1 MSYFSIIYVWHA
13 GCNVKGMPNT
23 GRREKQTMR
32 TLTKSSA
39 FALSLALLL
48 PGTLMAGELPSQL
61 KTRKEAVQL
70 TQHIER
76 TSLAIQKEADRLQTM
91 SRDNRISNATHKHGL
106 RQIRNHVNEQ
116 LQPAFSRLAELKPEL
131 PEWHQAAITE
141 MHTSALNLAANADAA
156 IRNRNPG
163 GSGQVPVTD
172 QAYKQLVA
180 NIHERSTA
188 LAQVADATADYGS
201 AQLKGHMA
209 GLAITSH
216 D

>member
-1 MSYFSIIYVWHA
+1 
-13 GCNVKGMPNT
+13 
-23 GRREKQTMR
+23 MR
-32 TLTKSSA
+32 TLKQSTVL
-39 FALSLALLL
+39 ALGLALLL
-48 PGTLMAGELPSQL
+48 PGSLMASERTSQA
-61 KTRKEAVQL
+61 KARKEAVNL

-76 TSLAIQKEADRLQTM
+76 TSLAIQKEADRLHSM
-91 SRDNRISNATHKHGL
+91 SRSSHISNATHKSGL
-106 RQIRNHVNEQ
+106 QQIKNHVNEQ

-131 PEWHQAAITE
+131 PEWHQTAIAE

-156 IRNRNPG
+156 IRNRNPD
-163 GSGQVPVTD
+163 GSGRIATIDPD
-172 QAYKQLVA
+172 YKQLIA

-188 LAQVADATADYGS
+188 LAEVADATADYGS

>member
-1 MSYFSIIYVWHA
+1 
-13 GCNVKGMPNT
+13 
-23 GRREKQTMR
+23 MR
-32 TLTKSSA
+32 TLKKSSV

-48 PGTLMAGELPSQL
+48 PGTLMAGELPGQS
-61 KTRKEAVQL
+61 KTRKEAVKL

-76 TSLAIQKEADRLQTM
+76 TSLKIQKEADRLDSM

-106 RQIRNHVNEQ
+106 QQIKNHVNEQ

-131 PEWHQAAITE
+131 PEWHQAAISE
-141 MHTSALNLAANADAA
+141 MHVSALNLAANADAA

-163 GSGQVPVTD
+163 GSGQVPVAD
-172 QAYKQLVA
+172 QDYKQLIA